1 MGRACAVLVGN
12 EALPMIKLTAIKPS
26 AKAINF
32 TRFAT
37 AAKLGMK
44 DAAEAAEKDLQ
55 STFKTWQH
63 QPTITIKERSDGYS
77 LTVDDDVWN
86 MLDKGTRA
94 HRIIARKAKR
104 LRFFGGYRAKTRP
117 GFIGSQAGGSSGG
130 PVFRQVVN
138 HPGTKAR
145 SWSKLIGSKYR
156 ARLKTF
162 ISKRIREAM

>member
-1 MGRACAVLVGN
+1 
-12 EALPMIKLTAIKPS
+12 MIKLIAIKPS
-26 AKAINF
+26 AKSINF

-44 DAAEAAEKDLQ
+44 DAAEAAEKDLEA
-55 STFKTWQH
+55 TYATWTH
-63 QPTITIKERSDGYS
+63 KPTVDVKERSDGYS
-77 LTVDDDVWN
+77 LTVDDQVWN
-86 MLDKGTRA
+86 FLDKGTRA
-94 HRIIARKAKR
+94 HRIIARRAKR

-130 PVFRQVVN
+130 VVFRQSVN

-156 ARLKTF
+156 AKLQSF
-162 ISKRIREAM
+162 ISKRIKEAM

>member
-1 MGRACAVLVGN
+1 
-12 EALPMIKLTAIKPS
+12 MIRLIAIKPS

-44 DAAEAAEKDLQ
+44 DAAEAAQQDIEA
-55 STFKTWQH
+55 TFKTWKH
-63 QPTITIKERSDGYS
+63 QPTVIVKERSDGYS
-77 LTVDDDVWN
+77 LTVDDAVWQ
-86 MLDKGTRA
+86 MLDVGTRA
-94 HRIIARKAKR
+94 HRIVARRAKR

-130 PVFRQVVN
+130 PVFRQSVM

-156 ARLKTF
+156 AKLQTF
-162 ISKRIREAM
+162 ISKRIKEAM

>member
-1 MGRACAVLVGN
+1 
-12 EALPMIKLTAIKPS
+12 MIRLTAIKPS

-37 AAKLGMK
+37 AAKQGMK
-44 DAAEAAEKDLQ
+44 DASEAAKADIL
-55 STFKTWQH
+55 STTDTWTH
-63 QPTITIKERSDGYS
+63 KITVDVKERSDGYS
-77 LTVDDDVWN
+77 LTVNDDVWN

-94 HRIIARKAKR
+94 HRIVARRAKR

-130 PVFRQVVN
+130 VVFRQAVM

-145 SWSKLIGSKYR
+145 SWSKLIGAKYR
-156 ARLKTF
+156 AQLQTF
-162 ISKRIREAM
+162 ISKRIKEAM

>member
-1 MGRACAVLVGN
+1 
-12 EALPMIKLTAIKPS
+12 MIKLTAIKPS

-32 TRFAT
+32 TRFAD

-44 DAAEAAEKDLQ
+44 DAAAAAQEDIEA
-55 STFKTWQH
+55 TFETWKH
-63 QPTITIKERSDGYS
+63 KPSVTVKERSDGYS
-77 LTVDDDVWN
+77 LSVDDDVWN

-94 HRIIARKAKR
+94 HRIVARKAKR

-130 PVFRQVVN
+130 VVFRQAVN

-145 SWSKLIGSKYR
+145 AWSKLIGAKYR
-156 ARLKTF
+156 AQLQRYMQQ
-162 ISKRIREAM
+162 RIREVA